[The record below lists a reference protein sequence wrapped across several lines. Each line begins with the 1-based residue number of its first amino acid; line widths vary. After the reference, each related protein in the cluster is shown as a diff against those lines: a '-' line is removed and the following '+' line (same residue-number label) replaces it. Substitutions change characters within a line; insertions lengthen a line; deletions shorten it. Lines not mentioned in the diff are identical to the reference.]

1 MTERRVGMYTCSKCG
16 TKFPTVI
23 SRQRYL
29 IVAEEQLKSIQ
40 DELSSVKKGNE
51 DLSAKVE
58 GMVEQQ
64 REMESSM
71 ERVAKE
77 NEVKRLQ
84 VKLAELEEFV
94 GYLRKEKGELEQK
107 ASRLRKALDSFG
119 ANGRKGVSCFG
130 FVGCSLLIQH
140 GLLRPERLNLALER
154 GCGLLQFEGG
164 YLLVQ

>member
-51 DLSAKVE
+51 DLSAKVQ

-64 REMESSM
+64 RELESSI
-71 ERVAKE
+71 ERAAKE
-77 NEVKRLQ
+77 NELKQLQ
-84 VKLAELEEFV
+84 MKLAELEEFV

-107 ASRLRKALDSFG
+107 ASRLR
-119 ANGRKGVSCFG
+119 
-130 FVGCSLLIQH
+130 
-140 GLLRPERLNLALER
+140 
-154 GCGLLQFEGG
+154 
-164 YLLVQ
+164 

>member
-1 MTERRVGMYTCSKCG
+1 MTERKVGMYTCSKCG

-40 DELSSVKKGNE
+40 DELASVKKGND
-51 DLSAKVE
+51 DLNAKVQ
-58 GMVEQQ
+58 GLAEQQ

-71 ERVAKE
+71 DRAAKE

-107 ASRLRKALDSFG
+107 ASRLR
-119 ANGRKGVSCFG
+119 
-130 FVGCSLLIQH
+130 
-140 GLLRPERLNLALER
+140 
-154 GCGLLQFEGG
+154 
-164 YLLVQ
+164 